1 LFSIGIK
8 IVLTVNPRTNT
19 LTENEAR
26 MVEVTPNSE
35 SINDVPGAGMEEAN
49 GLEKRLRLQR
59 YNAYWQTIPQKR
71 DNTNHPQYH
80 PFALIREVPMESE
93 D

>member
-1 LFSIGIK
+1 ME
-8 IVLTVNPRTNT
+8 LTVNPRTNT

-49 GLEKRLRLQR
+49 GLDKRLRLQQ
-59 YNAYWQTIPQKR
+59 YGAY
-71 DNTNHPQYH
+71 
-80 PFALIREVPMESE
+80 
-93 D
+93 

>member
-1 LFSIGIK
+1 MLFAIGIEME
-8 IVLTVNPRTNT
+8 LTVNPRTNT

-49 GLEKRLRLQR
+49 GLDKRLRLQQ
-59 YNAYWQTIPQKR
+59 YGAY
-71 DNTNHPQYH
+71 
-80 PFALIREVPMESE
+80 
-93 D
+93 